1 MATAVTDELKQE
13 LMSRGIWADFVRV
26 REDIEAGGEYKTSR
40 LRTMA
45 ALEKLAPD
53 LVERVRPRG
62 RPRGNPP
69 SIPLLAKKP
78 QEEVTPENAAGEPAP
93 EMRGTPH
100 SHPSSLADVR
110 RDNREQKMKW
120 QLHGVDKEPSAVR
133 VRVSKSTFAGKTC
146 TISAAFMW
154 AYSNLCF
161 EDASPEDAPSA
172 VAWQMYCDMMT
183 SPSLKAD
190 MLKSG
195 LGAAMRKAEAEDE
208 TNGRFDGEGEYD
220 LVSKIAREGGE

>member
-26 REDIEAGGEYKTSR
+26 REDIEAAGEYSTSR

-45 ALEKLAPD
+45 ALERLAPD
-53 LVERVRPRG
+53 LVDSVRPRG
-62 RPRGNPP
+62 RPPSNPP
-69 SIPLLAKKP
+69 SAKKP
-78 QEEVTPENAAGEPAP
+78 KKEVPPENAAGEPAP
-93 EMRGTPH
+93 EIRGTPP
-100 SHPSSLADVR
+100 SQPSSLADVR
-110 RDNREQKMKW
+110 RHNREQEMKW

-146 TISAAFMW
+146 SISAAFMW